1 MADKILIMNN
11 GERQQVG
18 TPDEVYYYPANVF
31 VAGFIGTPQM
41 NLVPCTIRR
50 VGKETTIVEKG
61 AFEVKT
67 ERYADSL
74 DDGKS
79 VIYGFRPH
87 DLEVSREET
96 DGFFKGTV
104 YVTEPL
110 GETTIVSIKAGDI
123 ILKAEL
129 EGNIYDL
136 VQDQEIYFGIDDKK
150 AHLFDAATEMRI
162 IPGDE

>member
-110 GETTIVSIKAGDI
+110 GEKTIVSIKAGVFYVKKKHVYLTR
-123 ILKAEL
+123 ILW
-129 EGNIYDL
+129 D
-136 VQDQEIYFGIDDKK
+136 
-150 AHLFDAATEMRI
+150 
-162 IPGDE
+162 